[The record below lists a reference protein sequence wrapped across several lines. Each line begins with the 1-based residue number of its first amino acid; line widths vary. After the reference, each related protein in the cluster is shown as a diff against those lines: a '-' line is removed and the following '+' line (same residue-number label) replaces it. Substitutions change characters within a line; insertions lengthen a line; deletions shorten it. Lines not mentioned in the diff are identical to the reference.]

1 MLAIIGGTG
10 LYQLE
15 AVKVIEE
22 LQLSTPYGAHS
33 GPITRAEYQGRKLL
47 FLPRHG
53 ATHSLMPHEVNYRA
67 NIWALKRLGAL
78 QVIGVSAVGSLQ
90 AEIKPGD
97 FSVPS
102 GYFDFVK
109 GPREKSFFGEGLVA
123 HVSTAK
129 TTCPALTRAIADC
142 ATELDLTLHLN
153 TSYAGVDGP
162 RLGTKV
168 ESIFLKEQ
176 ARCHLVGMT
185 NVPEAFLAREAQLC
199 YATLCAVTDY
209 DCWMEDETQ
218 HVSVADV
225 IARYRES
232 IERAKALL
240 ELMLTRPAPPI
251 DPIHRE
257 VLRASLLTPKE
268 SLNEK
273 KRALFELL
281 SR

>member
-15 AVKVIEE
+15 AVQVIEE
-22 LQLSTPYGAHS
+22 LNISTPYGAHS

-109 GPREKSFFGEGLVA
+109 GPREKSFFGEGLAA

-129 TTCPALTRAIADC
+129 TTCPALTRAIA
-142 ATELDLTLHLN
+142 
-153 TSYAGVDGP
+153 
-162 RLGTKV
+162 
-168 ESIFLKEQ
+168 EQ
-176 ARCHLVGMT
+176 AEKLVAEKLT
-185 NVPEAFLAREAQLC
+185 QLVKKTPDLKDKFG
-199 YATLCAVTDY
+199 ANAIQGQALNKSESA
-209 DCWMEDETQ
+209 
-218 HVSVADV
+218 AD
-225 IARYRES
+225 S
-232 IERAKALL
+232 
-240 ELMLTRPAPPI
+240 
-251 DPIHRE
+251 
-257 VLRASLLTPKE
+257 
-268 SLNEK
+268 
-273 KRALFELL
+273 
-281 SR
+281 